1 MATMNMM
8 RRLRQLNMVFTSNNK
23 RPAPLAMQPF
33 STLTSAQDHQHVLSV
48 TFSDIDANL
57 LTSEAKCNNFIDFYK
72 NLPKDNRERFLC
84 DLVTEYGFDKN
95 IVKDHARNLSTAAQ
109 KSENNLYSSAD
120 RMRSA
125 LRPKFK
131 TLFVHIGRVDGGVKF
146 LVDLRADI
154 LGMRQKSSNETDVT
168 LYQELNSALRDLL
181 LMWFTVGFLNLERI
195 TWNSPCDL
203 VQKVSNYEA
212 VHRIKTWE
220 DIKRRVGP
228 YRRCYIFTHNSMPR
242 EPVVVLH
249 TALMPNIASSIHSII
264 YNSRYQTTPQEF
276 PDFYTMQNPTTPVT
290 PTSPN
295 TPEPAASVSISSGST
310 TENLKEDP
318 SQIAAAVF
326 YSITST
332 QKGLQGIDMGNYLIK
347 TVVKRIQEE
356 FPHLSQF
363 SSLSPIPGFRDW
375 LLAKVNHN
383 LNTRNAGEQLDIP
396 VLLPHEMEALKPFMT
411 EQHASV
417 LDFFKEQLNDYM
429 WTKDSNLAL
438 VMRDP
443 LMRLCANYLY
453 LQKRRNYALNPV
465 ANFHLS
471 NGAQLWR
478 INFLADT
485 SQRGLTQ
492 SLSLMV
498 NYRYFL
504 ESTMENSRNYLE
516 KHQISVADQVLDLLK
531 PEGNR

>member
-1 MATMNMM
+1 
-8 RRLRQLNMVFTSNNK
+8 
-23 RPAPLAMQPF
+23 MQPF
-33 STLTSAQDHQHVLSV
+33 STVTSSHDHRNFLSS
-48 TFSDIDANL
+48 TFSDIEANL
-57 LTSEAKCNNFIDFYK
+57 ITSEVKCNSFIDLYK
-72 NLPKDNRERFLC
+72 SLPIEGKESLLC
-84 DLVTEYGFDKN
+84 DLVSEFGFNKSTVKEY
-95 IVKDHARNLSTAAQ
+95 ARNLPIAAE
-109 KSENNLYSSAD
+109 KSETSFYSAAD

-131 TLFVHIGRVDGGVKF
+131 TLFVHIGRVPGGVKF
-146 LVDLRADI
+146 LVDLRADV
-154 LGMRQKSSNETDVT
+154 LSLRQTRNKETNSAF
-168 LYQELNSALRDLL
+168 YQELNSALRDLL

-195 TWNSPCDL
+195 TWNSSCDL
-203 VQKVSNYEA
+203 VQKISNYEA

-249 TALMPNIASSIHSII
+249 TALMPDIASSIHSII
-264 YNSRYQTTPQEF
+264 YNARYRTSADEF
-276 PDFYTMQNPTTPVT
+276 PDFYTMQNPPSPVT
-290 PTSPN
+290 PAPSSPV
-295 TPEPAASVSISSGST
+295 TPSSSNPPQFDSTSISSTLRLASQVD
-310 TENLKEDP
+310 NVREDP
-318 SQIAAAVF
+318 SQISAAVF

-347 TVVKRIQEE
+347 TVVKQIQAE
-356 FPHLSQF
+356 FPQLSQF

-383 LNTRNAGEQLDIP
+383 LNKRNAGEELDIP
-396 VLLPHEMEALKPFMT
+396 VLLPEEMASLKPYK
-411 EQHASV
+411 QDCHASV
-417 LDFFKEQLNDYM
+417 LDFFKEQLVDYQ
-429 WTKDSNLAL
+429 WCKDANMSN
-438 VMRDP
+438 VMKGP
-443 LMRLCANYLY
+443 LLRLCANYLY

-485 SQRGLTQ
+485 SQRGLIQ
-492 SLSLMV
+492 SLGMMV

-504 ESTMENSRNYLE
+504 ESTVENSSRYLE
-516 KHQISVADQVLDLLK
+516 KYQISVSDKVLALL
-531 PEGNR
+531 R